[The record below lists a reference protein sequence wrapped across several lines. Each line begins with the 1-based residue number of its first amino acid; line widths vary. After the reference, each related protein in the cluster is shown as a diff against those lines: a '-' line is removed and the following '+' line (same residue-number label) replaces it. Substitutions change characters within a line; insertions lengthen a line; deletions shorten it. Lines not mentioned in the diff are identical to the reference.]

1 MTQEPLE
8 RRVRTVEEAIT
19 FMAETQRIMADNIT
33 LLTQA
38 QIESK
43 QRHDESDQRFN
54 VLLQEIRHLSRRMD
68 NQDEQ

>member
-8 RRVRTVEEAIT
+8 RRVRTVEEVIT